1 VLWLLLV
8 PRPQHRRHASKK
20 AHGNHC
26 VKNGFSVA
34 RSTPNLSVPPLSILP
49 LLPSPL
55 FRKGYSVCAF
65 TSPGYQ
71 SIILGLGVAV
81 STVQAAD
88 CRCVNKELTP

>member
-1 VLWLLLV
+1 VLWPLLV
-8 PRPQHRRHASKK
+8 PRPQHCRYASKK

-49 LLPSPL
+49 LLLPHFSE
-55 FRKGYSVCAF
+55 KGYSACAF

-81 STVQAAD
+81 RAVHAAD
-88 CRCVNKELTP
+88 CPCVNEELTP